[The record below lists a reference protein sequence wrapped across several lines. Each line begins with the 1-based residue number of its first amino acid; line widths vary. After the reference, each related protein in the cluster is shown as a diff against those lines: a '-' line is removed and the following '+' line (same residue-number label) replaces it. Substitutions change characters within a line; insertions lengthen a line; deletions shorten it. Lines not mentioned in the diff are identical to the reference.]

1 MKKLY
6 ITGSSS
12 GIGLALSNLFLEI
25 GFEVEGMARRNV
37 IKHPNYIHH
46 TLDLSDLKLV
56 SDFKFSINGEV
67 DEVVKH
73 SDISLN
79 SELSTIKLLNEA
91 SLLLN
96 KRHGVIVMIDLGDLR
111 EGIFNESVK
120 SSNRGI
126 IAAKYNIRFL
136 SLLVAL
142 NPLMVKNQLVI
153 KSLMV
158 MYSLIRLTIEISSHF
173 LSVKKRLFSSI
184 IIFFE
189 FLG

>member
-1 MKKLY
+1 VL
-6 ITGSSS
+6 
-12 GIGLALSNLFLEI
+12 LVLFRSLI
-25 GFEVEGMARRNV
+25 
-37 IKHPNYIHH
+37 
-46 TLDLSDLKLV
+46 
-56 SDFKFSINGEV
+56 
-67 DEVVKH
+67 
-73 SDISLN
+73 ISL
-79 SELSTIKLLNEA
+79 
-91 SLLLN
+91 
-96 KRHGVIVMIDLGDLR
+96 

-158 MYSLIRLTIEISSHF
+158 MYSLIRLTIEISRHF
-173 LSVKKRLFSSI
+173 LLVKKRLFSSL

-189 FLG
+189 FLGVTKKTLHAEDI